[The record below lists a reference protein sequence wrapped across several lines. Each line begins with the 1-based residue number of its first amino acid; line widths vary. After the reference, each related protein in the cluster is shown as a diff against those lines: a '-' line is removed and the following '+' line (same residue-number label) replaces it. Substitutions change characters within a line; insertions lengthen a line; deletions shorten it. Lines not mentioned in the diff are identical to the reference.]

1 MSMTRINKTGEPQV
15 EGRLPISVPT
25 EIKRRRG
32 RKLLTLPGD
41 GTATPRPWDGG
52 PTPLQLALARGHRWL
67 AMLES
72 GNVKSLKEIAK
83 RESVATGYVSRMA
96 NLTALAPEIVAA
108 ISTRHCRRT

>member
-15 EGRLPISVPT
+15 NLA
-25 EIKRRRG
+25 
-32 RKLLTLPGD
+32 GD

-72 GNVKSLKEIAK
+72 GNVKSLKQIAK